1 MMRVGPDDHDVAVH
15 DVRGRGRGGAD
26 EHLGLLIGVWGRV
39 DGLLEREDLAGVAM
53 AYLDHR
59 REAAPAEVADPVE
72 VRRLP

>member
-1 MMRVGPDDHDVAVH
+1 MRVGPDDHGVAAH

-39 DGLLEREDLAGVAM
+39 DGLLEREDLAGV
-53 AYLDHR
+53 
-59 REAAPAEVADPVE
+59 REAAPIEVTDPVE

>member
-1 MMRVGPDDHDVAVH
+1 MRVGPDDHGVAAH

-39 DGLLEREDLAGVAM
+39 DGLLEREDLADAAM
-53 AYLDHR
+53 AHLDHR
-59 REAAPAEVADPVE
+59 REAAPVEVADPVE

>member
-1 MMRVGPDDHDVAVH
+1 MRVGPDDHGVAAH

-39 DGLLEREDLAGVAM
+39 DGLLERE
-53 AYLDHR
+53 
-59 REAAPAEVADPVE
+59 AAPVEVTDPVE